1 MKINYS
7 TKTIISVLI
16 GLIFVVSFS
25 YAMYHQIHPVVDA
38 KAYDRIALNI
48 IEGNGFREEAGVSFE
63 FDRSIQRAGP
73 AYEFFLAGIYSI
85 FGFHN
90 WIVWFFQAILLA
102 ISSFLIYCIA
112 KRIFPNKGAII
123 GIIAAIL
130 FGLHPDLIEISAMIM
145 TETLYLFFTVLV
157 MYLFVRVYEEPDLL
171 FFASLLGTFTA
182 IGILS
187 RPPILLFIPII
198 FIFYFIKKKYIPLVV
213 FLVTCFLLLVP
224 WTVRNY
230 QIYNQFIPTTLI
242 GEYNIWVG
250 NTLKADGGQLGGGY
264 NPFNEHVE
272 SEGFMTIR
280 VAARDAFKTFL
291 IEEPLQFIKLTA
303 IRTVRFFSLIR
314 PMGFWFYQTGISQ
327 MIFVASSAIAIAI
340 LFISGF
346 SGMFALLKKKKTIH
360 KYLAALAL
368 SAPILLLITVVQS
381 RYRFQIYPFLAL
393 FGGYFFYM
401 LFTEFKD
408 VKKYLLYAA
417 AGLFAF
423 TIIDVFFFWDL
434 IISRVQSLLG

>member
-1 MKINYS
+1 
-7 TKTIISVLI
+7 
-16 GLIFVVSFS
+16 
-25 YAMYHQIHPVVDA
+25 
-38 KAYDRIALNI
+38 
-48 IEGNGFREEAGVSFE
+48 
-63 FDRSIQRAGP
+63 
-73 AYEFFLAGIYSI
+73 
-85 FGFHN
+85 
-90 WIVWFFQAILLA
+90 
-102 ISSFLIYCIA
+102 
-112 KRIFPNKGAII
+112 
-123 GIIAAIL
+123 
-130 FGLHPDLIEISAMIM
+130 
-145 TETLYLFFTVLV
+145 

-314 PMGFWFYQTGISQ
+314 PMGFWFW
-327 MIFVASSAIAIAI
+327 
-340 LFISGF
+340 LE
-346 SGMFALLKKKKTIH
+346 LH
-360 KYLAALAL
+360 
-368 SAPILLLITVVQS
+368 
-381 RYRFQIYPFLAL
+381 
-393 FGGYFFYM
+393 
-401 LFTEFKD
+401 EF
-408 VKKYLLYAA
+408 
-417 AGLFAF
+417 
-423 TIIDVFFFWDL
+423 
-434 IISRVQSLLG
+434 